1 MLHALRA
8 PRESGFD
15 PRREALALAD
25 DAARLAVPRG
35 RSSRGE
41 VVRAMGSRIEVRAEG
56 PGVLV
61 LAESW
66 DPGWTAEVDGRAAD
80 VVRVNHVQMGVPLP
94 PGMHRVDFR
103 YHARGLAPA
112 AALAALAAAGLAAAL
127 LKARR
132 ARRGAI

>member
-1 MLHALRA
+1 
-8 PRESGFD
+8 
-15 PRREALALAD
+15 
-25 DAARLAVPRG
+25 
-35 RSSRGE
+35 
-41 VVRAMGSRIEVRAEG
+41 
-56 PGVLV
+56 
-61 LAESW
+61 
-66 DPGWTAEVDGRAAD
+66 